1 MYNDLINW
9 LESHTFPCFSKRIFG
24 IDCPGCGLQRA
35 FIELLKGNFMES
47 IKIYPPLIPIMLLF
61 FYLILFLIF
70 KFEKGAFYIKIIFIF
85 TASMI
90 VINYLFKLF
99 FILLT

>member
-1 MYNDLINW
+1 MYRNMINW
-9 LESHTFPCFSKRIFG
+9 LESHAIPCFSKRIFG

-35 FIELLKGNFMES
+35 FIELLKGNFIEG
-47 IKIYPPLIPIMLLF
+47 IKTYPPLIPIMIMFL
-61 FYLILFLIF
+61 YLILFLIF